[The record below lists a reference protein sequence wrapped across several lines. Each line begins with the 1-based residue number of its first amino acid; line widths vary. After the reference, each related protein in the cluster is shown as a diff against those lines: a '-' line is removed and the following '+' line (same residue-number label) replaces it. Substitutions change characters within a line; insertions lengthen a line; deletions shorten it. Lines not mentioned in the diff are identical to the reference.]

1 MERQVRWLC
10 LTWRWPCGRTKQRNS
25 GHVGRP
31 KPFLRELN
39 SILFVFHEVNMAAVH
54 LSETIYIVGF
64 LHHLINFLCSC
75 RVQFRVSEH
84 QEQNKMGQNNLA
96 TVFGPNIL
104 RPSSSSSADP
114 ADLAQGTLDVMT
126 QVSIF
131 LWFLK
136 CASVQLP
143 SDPNLLHR
151 LAPRKPPEIVIAP
164 APTEEQPDR
173 LIWHDISRSTTA
185 AMNSLVFE
193 RKPHSAPEG
202 ARVLTRLFIRMPRCC
217 VTRPSIWWFG
227 YDIIVGSCINIYHSH
242 LLLQNRDHNK
252 RPFSNSHG

>member
-1 MERQVRWLC
+1 
-10 LTWRWPCGRTKQRNS
+10 
-25 GHVGRP
+25 
-31 KPFLRELN
+31 
-39 SILFVFHEVNMAAVH
+39 MAAVH
-54 LSETIYIVGF
+54 LSETIYIVEF

-114 ADLAQGTLDVMT
+114 ADLAQGTLDVMM

-173 LIWHDISRSTTA
+173 LI
-185 AMNSLVFE
+185 
-193 RKPHSAPEG
+193 
-202 ARVLTRLFIRMPRCC
+202 
-217 VTRPSIWWFG
+217 
-227 YDIIVGSCINIYHSH
+227 
-242 LLLQNRDHNK
+242 
-252 RPFSNSHG
+252 